1 MNYGPIISGRTF
13 DKLREENKISPET
26 ALSFGVKDPGGKT
39 YTEFTQNGAGQG
51 YSAVGGKP
59 ILPKVGE
66 VARGDAGY
74 FRDPTKTG
82 IPFKNNF
89 GAGNV
94 EVRAGMNA
102 IGIPNGQIGWDGK
115 NVTANGQIFL
125 TPTVNDNGVTKTD
138 ARTFIDSAN
147 KYYKNNGMDDELQSV
162 NMAASSLAGISKAV
176 QYNDNGVS
184 IGGVPIQNVVI
195 MNGVAYA
202 PKSSIMAAVEGFKKQ
217 NNVRSA
223 METYDSYMNRN
234 GENISDIEKAL
245 NNYEPFSYNADEDP
259 AYQEYKRQYMKNA
272 QEAYDDTWG
281 RQAGRTGGYANSAAM
296 ALSDK
301 AYYDHMSQLDN
312 VIPTLMDKAYTRYK
326 DDYSRLQDRMD
337 MYGNPLTRYEMESGA
352 SNTDYNRVQEAITGA
367 YDRNADERN
376 FEYQKSLDEWNQ
388 SLDKW
393 NQDFQ
398 LSAYKD
404 EQEKYWYE
412 NAYYKLPAEQ
422 RTQQAWEVE
431 FENMLL
437 ELQLAKDTYDAKVAM
452 AKLGVLFQ
460 QAQIDGLNIQNAMA
474 MTNAEV
480 ENNLKIAQT
489 NAANASAAKYNAD
502 AAKTAKETEKI
513 GDNKSALESIILG
526 GKDDGGGNSDGNV
539 SNALALGKGPTA
551 PEKGSDPSQMSWGKG
566 KNEFGWVSNNNNNN
580 KKDDYEF
587 SDRN

>member
-1 MNYGPIISGRTF
+1 MNYGPIISGSTF
-13 DKLREENKISPET
+13 DKLRKENKISPET

-51 YSAVGGKP
+51 YSAVGGKAM
-59 ILPKVGE
+59 LPKVGD
-66 VARGDAGY
+66 VARGNFA
-74 FRDPTKTG
+74 TTMNQNQTA
-82 IPFKNNF
+82 FKNNF

-147 KYYKNNGMDDELQSV
+147 KYYKNNGIDDELQAV

-202 PKSSIMAAVEGFKKQ
+202 PRSSIMAAVEGFKKQ

-281 RQAGRTGGYANSAAM
+281 RQAGRTGGYANSVAM

-337 MYGNPLTRYEMESGA
+337 MYGDPLKRYEMESGA
-352 SNTDYNRVQEAITGA
+352 ADTDYNRVQEAITGA
-367 YDRNADERN
+367 YDRGVDERD
-376 FEYQKSLDEWNQ
+376 FEYKKSLDEWNQ
-388 SLDKW
+388 
-393 NQDFQ
+393 NYQ
-398 LSAYKD
+398 LSEYKD
-404 EQEKYWYE
+404 EQDKYWYE
-412 NAYYKLPAEQ
+412 NAYYNLPAEQ

-431 FENMLL
+431 FNNMLL
-437 ELQLAKDTYDAKVAM
+437 QYQMAKDTYDSNVALANIGVLIEQ
-452 AKLGVLFQ
+452 AKL
-460 QAQIDGLNIQNAMA
+460 DGLNIDNAMA
-474 MTNAEV
+474 KVSTEID
-480 ENNLKIAQT
+480 NNYKIAQT

-502 AAKTAKETEKI
+502 AEKTAKETENI
-513 GDNKSALESIILG
+513 GKDTGVLEDIILG
-526 GKDDGGGNSDGNV
+526 GNSGSSSGSSGGSSETQQAQAKTINTNPFGNWSGNWWEV
-539 SNALALGKGPTA
+539 NPGSNK
-551 PEKGSDPSQMSWGKG
+551 
-566 KNEFGWVSNNNNNN
+566 NN
-580 KKDDYEF
+580 KRDDYEF

>member
-1 MNYGPIISGRTF
+1 MNYGPIISGSTF
-13 DKLREENKISPET
+13 DKLRKENKISPET

-39 YTEFTQNGAGQG
+39 YTEFTQGGAGQG
-51 YSAVGGKP
+51 YSAAGGKAM
-59 ILPKVGE
+59 LPKVGD
-66 VARGDAGY
+66 VARGNFA
-74 FRDPTKTG
+74 TTMNNNQTA
-82 IPFKNNF
+82 FKNNF

-138 ARTFIDSAN
+138 AKTFIDSAN
-147 KYYKNNGMDDELQSV
+147 KYYRNNGIDDELQAV

-202 PKSSIMAAVEGFKKQ
+202 PRSSIMAAVEGFKKQ

-223 METYDSYMNRN
+223 METYNSYMDRN

-281 RQAGRTGGYANSAAM
+281 RQAGRTGGYANSVAM

-326 DDYSRLQDRMD
+326 DDYTRLQDRMD

-352 SNTDYNRVQEAITGA
+352 VDTDYNRVQEAITGA

-526 GKDDGGGNSDGNV
+526 GKDDGGGNSDG
-539 SNALALGKGPTA
+539 SSG
-551 PEKGSDPSQMSWGKG
+551 GSSETQQTQVKTINTNPFGNWNGDWWQVNPS
-566 KNEFGWVSNNNNNN
+566 SNNNN
-580 KKDDYEF
+580 KRDDYEF